1 VPAQDYEKRQVLD
14 PPPVQVAV
22 TEHQA
27 EIKECPI
34 CHTLTT
40 TDFPPQVS
48 QPVQYGEW
56 LKAQLVYFHQ
66 QHFVPL
72 ERTAEIIADRYDQ
85 RVSEGTSVEACRT
98 VGQQVQPVY
107 QAIKAELQE
116 TGETGLFDET
126 GGRV

>member
-1 VPAQDYEKRQVLD
+1 MEPIKLPSEGEIRAMYQPGEG
-14 PPPVQVAV
+14 

-40 TDFPPQVS
+40 ADFPTQVS
-48 QPVQYGEW
+48 QPVQYGER
-56 LKAQLVYFHQ
+56 LKAQMVYFHP

-72 ERTAEIIADRYDQ
+72 ERTTEILEDLYGQ
-85 RVSEGTSVEACRT
+85 QVSEGAIVEACHT
-98 VGQQVQPVY
+98 VAQQVQPVY

-116 TGETGLFDET
+116 TVDLYL
-126 GGRV
+126 